1 MRAISLFARSV
12 AAGTSLL
19 LLQTLESVYARCRSQ
34 TLRAIDHGADPLVS
48 PGSGRP

>member
-1 MRAISLFARSV
+1 MHAITRFARFV

-34 TLRAIDHGADPLVS
+34 TLRAIDPGADPFVS
-48 PGSGRP
+48 PGSGPA